1 MDFLNKAFE
10 QVKDLFTSMT
20 PGSRIIAGLLVVA
33 IVTSVAFLF
42 QGEMFEKEVPILSGA
57 PIAPADQTAIM
68 AAFSM
73 EGLDNYD
80 VKGSQIYVP
89 RSRRVDYIAALVKH
103 DAIPPGFQDAVDKA
117 IGEASPFESEQHR
130 ADRQK
135 VAREK
140 EMALVLRNMRGIEYA
155 SVQYDIEDKG
165 GFPRR
170 KVYTASVVVRP
181 SGSAELDA
189 KTAKSIQN
197 YVAHSI
203 AGLKSEYV
211 SVMDLNSSRTFS
223 GGIDDLESVADDPYA
238 ARKKWFENHWTDR
251 IQNALR
257 DIKGSNVT
265 VNVEIDPEMNRIEKG
280 IKYDPRPTPLAQSSE
295 KTSEMKKSLAD
306 GGRPGLQAQAP
317 APANGPA
324 AVTAQPLNEQT
335 SEYNREETL
344 DVTNQEYTQMQ
355 IASLTPKRVKVSV
368 SIPSQYY
375 ADVWHSQ
382 NPTPEGQPLPTPDP
396 GELTKI
402 EDETKKSVE
411 KTVVTLLP
419 EQALGEDPYPQV
431 FVRTAPQIAET
442 PTPEPAVADTAM
454 AWLATNWQTLAA
466 IGFAVMGIMMLRS
479 MLASKGGA
487 AEEDSSFRLED
498 PAASKGGEGAKKDEQ
513 AENNMQGL
521 LKKRFAQT
529 SGPNLKNEL
538 AEMVKEDPDTAL
550 GILQTWIGTPN

>member
-42 QGEMFEKEVPILSGA
+42 QGEMFEKEVPLLSGA
-57 PIAPADQTAIM
+57 SISPADQTAIM

-73 EGLDNYD
+73 EGLDNYE

-89 RSRRVDYIAALVKH
+89 RSRRVDYIAALVRH

-181 SGSAELDA
+181 TGSADLDA

-203 AGLKSEYV
+203 AGLNAEFV

-223 GGIDDLESVADDPYA
+223 GGIDDMESVGDDPYA

-251 IQNALR
+251 LQNALR

-295 KTSEMKKSLAD
+295 KSSEMRKSLAD

-317 APANGPA
+317 ANGQA
-324 AVTAQPLNEQT
+324 AVTPQPLNEQT
-335 SEYNREETL
+335 SESNREETL
-344 DVTNQEYTQMQ
+344 AVTNQDYTQMQ

-375 ADVWHSQ
+375 ADVWHAQ
-382 NPTPEGQPLPTPDP
+382 NPTPEGQALPTPDP
-396 GELTKI
+396 GELKKI

-411 KTVVTLLP
+411 ETVITLLP
-419 EQALGEDPYPQV
+419 EQPKGDDPYPQV
-431 FVRTAPQIAET
+431 FVRTAPQISDT
-442 PTPEPAVADTAM
+442 PTPEIAVADTAL
-454 AWLATNWQTLAA
+454 AWLATNWQTLVS
-466 IGFAVMGIMMLRS
+466 IGFAVMGMMMLRS
-479 MLASKGGA
+479 MLTSKGGS
-487 AEEDSSFRLED
+487 AEEEGSFRLED
-498 PAASKGGEGAKKDEQ
+498 PAASKGGDGAKKDDQ

-550 GILQTWIGTPN
+550 GILQTWIGSPN